1 MKEGEETGE
10 ANPGGAAAGAGG
22 AATTKPTLGERR
34 GLAPGA
40 LHVYTG
46 ADGTP

>member
-10 ANPGGAAAGAGG
+10 ASAAPDARL
-22 AATTKPTLGERR
+22 PLGERR

-46 ADGTP
+46 ADGT